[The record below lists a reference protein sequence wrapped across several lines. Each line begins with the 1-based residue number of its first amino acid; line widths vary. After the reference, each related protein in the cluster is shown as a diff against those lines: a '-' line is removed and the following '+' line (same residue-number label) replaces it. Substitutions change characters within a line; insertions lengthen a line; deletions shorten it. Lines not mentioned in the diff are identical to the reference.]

1 MRLHL
6 RRQHKR
12 FERTLKKKHRRT
24 CRAVQRS
31 LAMVARTGFAPA
43 VSSLREERG
52 TRDRRRETPLPNS
65 RGESGRAVSRT
76 TSASFVTWGGVQQW
90 CWGWCDD
97 RYSKWRRLVSSWW
110 FLQEMNDHQIDLPSP
125 SAAAGVWWVEEAA
138 DKFRMDFGAG
148 PLPNKPTYPSMT
160 LALLRWAAWTA
171 SNVSRGAD
179 QVGVHGGVRTSHIG
193 VFPRVSFPAR
203 ARRCCSWSPAHLQWR
218 AAGETRANYL
228 ARLVWQGYSR

>member
-1 MRLHL
+1 MPGGLPISRK
-6 RRQHKR
+6 RRNRGEHARTR
-12 FERTLKKKHRRT
+12 FSTNLAAFVLSMVPPNARGPTSFHGGGGALPSCCLPKSLPQSRVYTLSAATSKCGFISGGNTKGSRGLKKKHRRT

-97 RYSKWRRLVSSWW
+97 RYSK
-110 FLQEMNDHQIDLPSP
+110 
-125 SAAAGVWWVEEAA
+125 
-138 DKFRMDFGAG
+138 
-148 PLPNKPTYPSMT
+148 
-160 LALLRWAAWTA
+160 
-171 SNVSRGAD
+171 
-179 QVGVHGGVRTSHIG
+179 
-193 VFPRVSFPAR
+193 
-203 ARRCCSWSPAHLQWR
+203 
-218 AAGETRANYL
+218 
-228 ARLVWQGYSR
+228 